1 MIPGREISELMI
13 VDPGWKS
20 DPVGFYR
27 SITLTL
33 GPDEKAKM
41 PVAGLTLP
49 VTGAGRTLMVDRLPG
64 KFRDRFATSTSLKL
78 ALPGKW
84 PFVSIAYE
92 NASKAIDALMDCDKG
107 LLKSWGMDF
116 DAATKFKKGAQWLTN
131 RNDVFRPSNYP
142 TSSIRNASSGIVVIA
157 FQITL
162 DGNASNCRVVGSSGD
177 RDLDRTTCELLSKRA
192 KFTPAIGPDN
202 KPAESGAVEA
212 ITWIVMAKPGF

>member
-1 MIPGREISELMI
+1 MIPGRQISELMI

-20 DPVGFYR
+20 DPVSFYR

-33 GPDEKAKM
+33 ESDQKAEM

-64 KFRDRFATSTSLKL
+64 EFRDRFAKSTSLKL
-78 ALPGKW
+78 ALPGKE

-92 NASKAIDALMDCDKG
+92 DASRAIDALMDCDKG
-107 LLKSWGMDF
+107 LLKSWGIDF
-116 DAATKFKKGAQWLTN
+116 DAATKFKKGAQWLTKQ
-131 RNDVFRPSNYP
+131 NDVFRPSDYP
-142 TSSIRNASSGIVVIA
+142 TNSIRKASSGIVVIA

-162 DGNASNCRVVGSSGD
+162 DGNPSSCRVVGSSGD

-192 KFTPAIGPDN
+192 KFMPAIGPDG
-202 KPAESGAVEA
+202 KPAESSAVEA
-212 ITWIVMAKPGF
+212 ITWIVMAKPRF